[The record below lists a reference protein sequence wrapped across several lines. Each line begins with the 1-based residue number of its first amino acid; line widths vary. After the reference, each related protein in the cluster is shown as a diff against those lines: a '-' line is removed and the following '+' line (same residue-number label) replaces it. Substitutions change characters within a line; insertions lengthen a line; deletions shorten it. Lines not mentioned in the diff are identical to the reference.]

1 MTTLKKTPPN
11 TWSSRVHDFY
21 HPNPKLVI
29 NPAGVTIQGVSDLS
43 SELPENIPDWNDVN
57 KSNLDFYKLKMPTIT
72 FNGNPYS
79 RRGQLFRK
87 LQHVYTIIKDK
98 SFMSANPKKF
108 SIHVRRETRRDDD
121 IKHIR
126 DILTLNKTDQSTV
139 DLNTWDDEFLNDV
152 DDGLDSYL
160 QKWENPESDQSTFK
174 PYTDKLPDREK
185 TWVDTVYK
193 NVGEPLY
200 NKVVTN
206 GPQIGKWIDTNVV
219 TNGPQIGKWIGTKV
233 QSILSRPRLPT
244 VRPHVLTDAEEDEK
258 TAKLSQL
265 EFEKR
270 NQYQAELLN
279 AVNHLNSRSTVTNLN
294 YMPHLRTLH
303 PNDKLGLDKM
313 HQAELDKRSP
323 TIGRPQSNSDNPLD
337 PLSTYSAKSIITQSN
352 INNNQISQIFLEITP
367 VLIEL
372 CYVNSMIANHYTGKL
387 RDINNAEI
395 TLANINKAVN
405 KFKKDFKEK
414 ASQIYKLNDI
424 YATVNEVQWKTPFDG
439 QNYKNLYTNSTDLL
453 KLNTLS
459 DIDKESCKFVINTLD
474 DLKSQREQIVFPMF
488 NIKQNYDVSKKN
500 ISILIK
506 KLTSVMEL
514 DPRISIYNIIDKI
527 TPIFIAE
534 SNKSTKVNHPKYGN
548 HGCDMGFCVRN
559 FNAVRVDRRT
569 VNALFYIPYNDNIS
583 KHLWIDDFAVDNF
596 IDDNGIIIPRMR
608 DYYNVGY
615 LLNDKALHQ
624 LGNDIEFHQSGGK
637 SKKSKKSNKSRKS
650 RKSRK

>member
-29 NPAGVTIQGVSDLS
+29 DPTNVTIQGVSDLS
-43 SELPENIPDWNDVN
+43 NELPDKIPEWNEVN
-57 KSNLDFYKLKMPTIT
+57 NSNLNFYKLKMPTIT

-79 RRGQLFRK
+79 KHGQLFRK
-87 LQHVYTIIKDK
+87 LQHVYTIIKDQ
-98 SFMSANPKKF
+98 SFMSANPKKI
-108 SIHVRRETRRDDD
+108 SIHVRRETLRDND

-139 DLNTWDDEFLNDV
+139 DLNTWDDDFLYDV
-152 DDGLDSYL
+152 DNVLDNYL
-160 QKWENPESDQSTFK
+160 QKWDK

-193 NVGEPLY
+193 NVGVPLY

-219 TNGPQIGKWIGTKV
+219 TNGPQIGKWIDTKF
-233 QSILSRPRLPT
+233 QSILSQPRLPT

-279 AVNHLNSRSTVTNLN
+279 AENHLNSRSTVANLN
-294 YMPHLRTLH
+294 YTPHLRTLN
-303 PNDKLGLDKM
+303 PNDKLELSKM

-323 TIGRPQSNSDNPLD
+323 PIGRPQSNSDNPLD
-337 PLSTYSAKSIITQSN
+337 PLSSYSAKSIITQSN
-352 INNNQISQIFLEITP
+352 INNNKISKIFSEITP

-372 CYVNSMIANHYTGKL
+372 CYVNSMIANHYTGTL
-387 RDINNAEI
+387 RDINDVEI
-395 TLANINKAVN
+395 TLANINKVVN
-405 KFKKDFKEK
+405 NFKKDFKEK
-414 ASQIYKLNDI
+414 ASQIYELKDI
-424 YATVNEVQWKTPFDG
+424 YATVDEVQWKIPFDG
-439 QNYKNLYTNSTDLL
+439 QNYKNLYTNSTELL

-459 DIDKESCKFVINTLD
+459 AKDKESCEFVINTLEA
-474 DLKSQREQIVFPMF
+474 LKSQREQIVFPMF
-488 NIKQNYDVSKKN
+488 NIKKNYDVSKKN
-500 ISILIK
+500 ISILIE
-506 KLTSVMEL
+506 KLTLAMEL
-514 DPRISIYNIIDKI
+514 DPRISIYDIIDKI
-527 TPIFIAE
+527 KPIFIAE
-534 SNKSTKVNHPKYGN
+534 STRVNHPKYGN

-559 FNAVRVDRRT
+559 FKAVRVDRRT

-615 LLNDKALHQ
+615 LLNDKELHQ

-637 SKKSKKSNKSRKS
+637 SRKSRKYRKSRKSNKSRKS
-650 RKSRK
+650 RK